1 MEHSQSDR
9 LRPLNQ
15 PRPVTVEL
23 DRKQLP
29 LSLTEE
35 GRAHEII
42 RILEVWRVDDEW
54 WRKPLGR
61 RYVEVILDNGNRQ
74 VLFEDIKTGE
84 WFVHRPGGQ

>member
-1 MEHSQSDR
+1 MKQSQSDR

-29 LSLTEE
+29 LSITDENNS
-35 GRAHEII
+35 HDVI

-54 WRKPLGR
+54 WRKPVGR
-61 RYVEVILDNGNRQ
+61 RYVEVILDNGSRQ
-74 VLFEDIKTGE
+74 VLFEDIGSGE
-84 WFVHRPGGQ
+84 WFVQGGVGG

>member
-1 MEHSQSDR
+1 MEHSKSDR

-29 LSLTEE
+29 LSITEE
-35 GRAHEII
+35 TATHEVI

-54 WRKPLGR
+54 WRKPVGR
-61 RYVEVILDNGNRQ
+61 RYVEVILDNGSRQ
-74 VLFEDIKTGE
+74 IVFEDIRSGE
-84 WFVHRPGGQ
+84 WYVQGGGR

>member
-1 MEHSQSDR
+1 MLDNPGTSAR

-29 LSLTEE
+29 LSITEE
-35 GRAHEII
+35 SRTYEIN

-54 WRKPLGR
+54 WRKPVGR
-61 RYVEVILDNGNRQ
+61 RYVEVILDNGSRQ
-74 VLFEDIKTGE
+74 ILFEDIRSGE
-84 WFVHRPGGQ
+84 WYVQG

>member
-1 MEHSQSDR
+1 MEHSKTDR

-29 LSLTEE
+29 LSLTED
-35 GRAHEII
+35 GRMHEII

-61 RYVEVILDNGNRQ
+61 RYVEVVFDNGNRQ
-74 VLFEDIKTGE
+74 VLFEDIKTGD
-84 WFVHRPGGQ
+84 WFVQ